1 MHGCGTIKKGIY
13 SHLFQ
18 NVVLKCGIVYIY
30 LYSGCLGNGLE
41 FSIFPCFFYTNSTD
55 LVCGATILCRCH
67 KHLCFS
73 YFMLSLFPLFLLFSS
88 SLSLSFALT
97 LIYYN
102 TQTA

>member
-1 MHGCGTIKKGIY
+1 MWHCIYIFVQRLPWQWIGI
-13 SHLFQ
+13 FD
-18 NVVLKCGIVYIY
+18 
-30 LYSGCLGNGLE
+30 
-41 FSIFPCFFYTNSTD
+41 FPLFFYTNSTD